1 MEVDDGARTEQ
12 QVRQGLQHV
21 MGKLTKNK
29 PSPSHCRATQAT
41 PPACT
46 LAYFYDSKESLEPKL
61 NEAVD
66 LIGLLSFDPVLAAP
80 SISAQH
86 APQSMELDNSIGL
99 HEDAADLCPSLVP
112 RLHVLAWCPAPRL
125 FTPTFDPP
133 KMPSLSPPV
142 GLHSPAAVEQAR
154 EAALSFLS
162 SAMGGDRVAGEYL
175 LLGLLSRVVA
185 RTPGSVV
192 GHLPLNFT
200 APQMPE
206 LLPRLKACIEELV
219 PRCQTV
225 KVDLV
230 SLEEKRWFPHK
241 DYTTNRLVS
250 AALQVG
256 TSNLI
261 VPSSWWSQSDTGAD
275 CGCR

>member
-1 MEVDDGARTEQ
+1 MEVDGGAPTEQ
-12 QVRQGLQHV
+12 QVRQGLQRV
-21 MGKLTKNK
+21 MGKLTRHK

-46 LAYFYDSKESLEPKL
+46 LAYFYDSRESLEPKL

-80 SISAQH
+80 SISAQ
-86 APQSMELDNSIGL
+86 STELDNSIGL
-99 HEDAADLCPSLVP
+99 DEDAADLCPSLVP

-185 RTPGSVV
+185 RPQGSVV
-192 GHLPLNFT
+192 GHLPLNST

-225 KVDLV
+225 KVDLA

-256 TSNLI
+256 TIHLSHQL
-261 VPSSWWSQSDTGAD
+261 VESV
-275 CGCR
+275 